1 MTTDHLAR
9 NSRLMASL
17 TQALIIGMLV
27 LNAAC
32 WFFPDVARQYGLG
45 FNLTAIGVTG
55 DLNVDVSSMPWWQ
68 VAGGLILSSIPL
80 LILANGLIALRRLF
94 QLYSEGQYFSEKS
107 SVLLGKVGFG
117 VIMWVLLSFVL
128 TPAISVWVTML
139 QPPGQGLLTIAFDS
153 SDLVSL
159 FLAASV
165 MVVARIHQKE
175 VHWLEKISSLSKA
188 MS

>member
-9 NSRLMASL
+9 HSRLMATL

-32 WFFPDVARQYGLG
+32 WFFPDAARQYGLG

-55 DLNVDVSSMPWWQ
+55 NLNVDVSSMPWWQ

-107 SVLLGKVGFG
+107 ALLLGKVGFG

-165 MVVARIHQKE
+165 MVVARIHQKGSVLARE
-175 VHWLEKISSLSKA
+175 NQQFI
-188 MS
+188 